1 MTKAEQVAFNQ
12 GVEACRQMAMVAA
25 VSIEVRDDRAEL
37 RQRAAAAALL
47 GFAEGAKVL
56 MIGAGPGDTANP
68 AATAFEAIAADPAA
82 SGVIECP
89 TCAGRLGW
97 VRDSLN
103 GHVSMVCESAGCL
116 TVIQ

>member
-1 MTKAEQVAFNQ
+1 MTPREQAAFNQ
-12 GVEACRQMAMVAA
+12 GVEVARQMAMVAA

-56 MIGAGPGDTANP
+56 MLGQPANL
-68 AATAFEAIAADPAA
+68 AAVAFEIIAAEPGA

-89 TCAGRLGW
+89 ACRGRLGW
-97 VRDSLN
+97 NRDSYN
-103 GHVSMVCESAGCL
+103 SHISMVCESAGCL
-116 TVIQ
+116 TAVQ